1 VTGDNVT
8 VDKVT
13 GDAVIG
19 EVRQRNCVIGD
30 DVKRSLSHSLFTLV
44 LQVYVIHSL

>member
-1 VTGDNVT
+1 MTGDNVT

-30 DVKRSLSHSLFTLV
+30 DVKRSHCHILCLP
-44 LQVYVIHSL
+44 